1 MSKVFNKLY
10 AFGVR
15 LANIGVHD
23 GMSFHEKKKNQVINL
38 CICCGM
44 IPKLYFG
51 TINLLHQ
58 KYLLVG
64 FNLFMILGGIAIL
77 IIHSYRKYTLARM
90 ILIVAGSIVFGLGA
104 IFYRNGG
111 EYFLLANL
119 IIIIIFFTETKYIV
133 GTSLYTCALFI
144 GIKIFLNNSSFN
156 YDTVP
161 FNRVMFNITWAL
173 LLVSL
178 ALWFFKTEQL
188 SYLKEIERKNRE
200 LEKINQTKE
209 KLFSIIAHDLRS
221 PIAQLKGSL
230 DLLNHEYISPEKFSE
245 MALRISD
252 HVDQLHN
259 TLDNLL
265 RWSLS
270 QLQGITAHPEKTELA
285 SIINDRFSI
294 LQQKMEEKN
303 INLVINDLQQTVWV
317 DPDHLRLIVRNLL
330 SNAIKYSYRNGNILV
345 TSRSENNLVTLI
357 IEDHGIGMS
366 EGMKKDI
373 FHPDIIYSKPGTEN
387 EKGTGLGLRLC
398 KEFVE
403 KNNGRISVES
413 EENMGSRFFVSL
425 PAAIAE
431 YTD

>member
-1 MSKVFNKLY
+1 
-10 AFGVR
+10 
-15 LANIGVHD
+15 
-23 GMSFHEKKKNQVINL
+23 
-38 CICCGM
+38 
-44 IPKLYFG
+44 
-51 TINLLHQ
+51 
-58 KYLLVG
+58 
-64 FNLFMILGGIAIL
+64 
-77 IIHSYRKYTLARM
+77 
-90 ILIVAGSIVFGLGA
+90 
-104 IFYRNGG
+104 
-111 EYFLLANL
+111 
-119 IIIIIFFTETKYIV
+119 
-133 GTSLYTCALFI
+133 
-144 GIKIFLNNSSFN
+144 
-156 YDTVP
+156 
-161 FNRVMFNITWAL
+161 MFNITWAL

-188 SYLKEIERKNRE
+188 SYLKEIERKNGE

-230 DLLNHEYISPEKFSE
+230 DLLNHEYISPEKFAE

-303 INLVINDLQQTVWV
+303 ISLVINDLQQTVWV

-345 TSRSENNLVTLI
+345 TSRSENDLVTLI

-366 EGMKKDI
+366 EGMRKDI